1 MERKRRVGM
10 ERREDI
16 GARKR
21 QRGACLIIVNYDK
34 TEKSEV
40 SRAKTVTF
48 LRRGVCQ
55 RKFPSAH
62 DDGGDATKVP
72 YLLLSRVNL

>member
-1 MERKRRVGM
+1 MERKRRGGM

-21 QRGACLIIVNYDK
+21 QRGACLIIVNYEK
-34 TEKSEV
+34 METENSEV
-40 SRAKTVTF
+40 LRSWSGAVTF

-55 RKFPSAH
+55 RKFPSA
-62 DDGGDATKVP
+62 P
-72 YLLLSRVNL
+72 